1 MNAVQIQLRAQ
12 AVGIIAFVGEKLV
25 RPGLAK
31 HEQVRRGGD
40 VGGLARR
47 QMQGKGQ
54 SIRIRQDVNLGR
66 DPATGSAQGIQMNTP
81 FPASALCWCAPSRAC
96 KHALPG
102 NGITVLSIIWIVRS
116 PAPLATS
123 DSRVASSMPASRHRA
138 NLRPTL
144 APFAEALGQV
154 APVRAIQRMSSSTQQ
169 LSIEHR
175 QARRR
180 SGGRSGAI
188 SARVASSIRS
198 RVKAGFQFSALNH
211 GGSAM
216 EIPFVH
222 TAYAMLG
229 ASAGA
234 QRAGFF
240 CFNRLRGLMRRFS
253 SNLRV
258 MRLMIRKINCLIT
271 RIIDALVAPHMILC
285 VLKI

>member
-1 MNAVQIQLRAQ
+1 M
-12 AVGIIAFVGEKLV
+12 LV
-25 RPGLAK
+25 RFDHSAVDHLDRRNPGA
-31 HEQVRRGGD
+31 
-40 VGGLARR
+40 AC
-47 QMQGKGQ
+47 
-54 SIRIRQDVNLGR
+54 S
-66 DPATGSAQGIQMNTP
+66 SAAMI
-81 FPASALCWCAPSRAC
+81 
-96 KHALPG
+96 
-102 NGITVLSIIWIVRS
+102 
-116 PAPLATS
+116 
-123 DSRVASSMPASRHRA
+123 SSTTQASRHRA
-138 NLRPTL
+138 NLRPTR

-154 APVRAIQRMSSSTQQ
+154 APVWAIQRMSSSTQQ
-169 LSIEHR
+169 LSIKHR

-180 SGGRSGAI
+180 SGGMSGAI

-234 QRAGFF
+234 QRSGLF

-253 SNLRV
+253 FSLRV
-258 MRLMIRKINCLIT
+258 MRLMMRGINCLIT

-285 VLKI
+285 IIKIQKN